1 MMLHLD
7 AAFYGDKRR
16 KINKNTLN
24 LLKLKRLQKNKAKIK
39 SKSKLELKIKS
50 DNFVNF
56 ISFHNQLTSSNPNA
70 KFFLNKVKKFINPGL

>member
-1 MMLHLD
+1 MTLHLD

-24 LLKLKRLQKNKAKIK
+24 LLKLKQLQKNKVKIK
-39 SKSKLELKIKS
+39 LRMKLKLKIKN

-56 ISFHNQLTSSNPNA
+56 ISVFH
-70 KFFLNKVKKFINPGL
+70 

>member
-7 AAFYGDKRR
+7 AAFYGDNRR

-24 LLKLKRLQKNKAKIK
+24 LLKLKQLQKNKAKIK

-56 ISFHNQLTSSNPNA
+56 ISFII
-70 KFFLNKVKKFINPGL
+70 K

>member
-24 LLKLKRLQKNKAKIK
+24 LLKLKQLQKNKAKIK

-56 ISFHNQLTSSNPNA
+56 ISFHTQITSSNPVA
-70 KFFLNKVKKFINPGL
+70 SFVKNTVKN